1 MDEEDRVK
9 SKERGGGGAGGKC
22 WKEQGKKDG
31 ETKTGWRDAE
41 WRAEDTRMTDRQT

>member
-9 SKERGGGGAGGKC
+9 SKERGGGAGGKC

-31 ETKTGWRDAE
+31 ETKTGRRDAE